1 MHALITNIL
10 NIIRF
15 KYYSIIIYLVI
26 NVSDI
31 KVPIAKPLIGDEEI
45 ENVVEVL
52 KSGMIAQGP
61 KVEEFEQ
68 KFAEWVGAKYGIAVN
83 SGTAA
88 LHTALLAC
96 GIGEGD
102 EVITTPFTFI
112 ASGNSIVYTGA
123 KPVFADIDLKTYTLN
138 PDSIEDLITEN
149 TKAILPVQLYG
160 QSADMDRINEIA
172 EKYGLIVIEDAAQ
185 AHGATYKGQKVGS
198 MGDMACFSFY
208 PTKNMTTSEGGII
221 TTDDED
227 LAEQA
232 KIFRAH
238 GASVRYHHDAIG
250 YNFRMTDIAAAIGL
264 AQMDKIDGFN
274 DKRIENAAYL
284 NEGLKDVDGVIT
296 PYCADGSKHVYH
308 QYTIRVE
315 KGDRDDWVDIINEC
329 GVGTGI
335 HYPIPL
341 YNQPIYKILGFE
353 GDCPNAELA
362 ADNVISLPVHPNLT
376 KEDLDLVIE
385 AVKSASDELD

>member
-1 MHALITNIL
+1 MIIL
-10 NIIRF
+10 
-15 KYYSIIIYLVI
+15 
-26 NVSDI
+26 SDI
-31 KVPIAKPLIGDEEI
+31 KVPIAKPIIGEEEI

-68 KFAEWVGAKYGIAVN
+68 EFADWVGAEYGIAVN

-88 LHTALLAC
+88 LHVALLSC
-96 GIGEGD
+96 DIGPGD

-123 KPVFADIDLKTYTLN
+123 EPVFADIDLKTYTLN
-138 PDSIEDLITEN
+138 PDSLEDLITEN
-149 TKAILPVQLYG
+149 TKAIMPVQLYG
-160 QSADMDRINEIA
+160 QSANMDKINKIA

-185 AHGATYKGQKVGS
+185 AHGATFNGQKVGS
-198 MGDMACFSFY
+198 IGDISCFSFY

-227 LAEQA
+227 LADNA
-232 KIFRAH
+232 RMFRAH
-238 GASVRYHHDAIG
+238 GATVRYHHDAIG
-250 YNFRMTDIAAAIGL
+250 YNFRMTDISAAIGL
-264 AQMDKIDGFN
+264 AQLDKIDEFN
-274 DKRIENAAYL
+274 DKRIANAAYL

-308 QYTIRVE
+308 QYTILVE
-315 KGDRDDWVDIINEC
+315 KGDRDDWVDIINDC

-341 YNQPIYKILGFE
+341 YNQPIYRTLGFE
-353 GDCPNAELA
+353 GYCPNAEFA
-362 ADNVISLPVHPNLT
+362 ADNVISLPVHPSLT
-376 KEDLDLVIE
+376 QEDLDLVIK
-385 AVKSASDELD
+385 AVKTASDELD

>member
-1 MHALITNIL
+1 M
-10 NIIRF
+10 II
-15 KYYSIIIYLVI
+15 
-26 NVSDI
+26 VSEI
-31 KVPIAKPLIGDEEI
+31 KVPIAKPIIGEEEI

-68 KFAEWVGAKYGIAVN
+68 KFAEWVGSEHAIAVN

-88 LHTALLAC
+88 LHTALLSC
-96 GIGEGD
+96 DIGPED
-102 EVITTPFTFI
+102 EVITSPFTFI
-112 ASGNSIVYTGA
+112 ASGNSILYTGA
-123 KPVFADIDLKTYTLN
+123 EPVFADIDLKTYTLN
-138 PDSIEDLITEN
+138 PDAIEELITEN

-160 QSADMDRINEIA
+160 QSANMDRINEIA

-185 AHGATYKGQKVGS
+185 AHGATCNGQKVGS
-198 MGDMACFSFY
+198 IGDMSCFSFY

-227 LAEQA
+227 LADNA
-232 KIFRAH
+232 RMFRAH
-238 GASVRYHHDAIG
+238 GASLRYHHDAIG
-250 YNFRMTDIAAAIGL
+250 YNFRMTDISAAIGL
-264 AQMDKIDGFN
+264 AQLEKIDGFN
-274 DKRIENAAYL
+274 DKRIANADYL
-284 NEGLKDVDGVIT
+284 NEGLKDVDGIIT
-296 PYCADGSKHVYH
+296 PYCAYGSKHVYH

-315 KGDRDDWVDIINEC
+315 RGDRDDWVDIINDC

-341 YNQPIYKILGFE
+341 YNQPIYRSLGIE

-362 ADNVISLPVHPNLT
+362 ADNVISLPVHPSLT
-376 KEDLDLVIE
+376 KEDLYLVIE
-385 AVKSASDELD
+385 AVKTASDELD

>member
-1 MHALITNIL
+1 MID
-10 NIIRF
+10 
-15 KYYSIIIYLVI
+15 
-26 NVSDI
+26 VSDI
-31 KVPIAKPLIGDEEI
+31 KVPIAKPIIGDEEI

-96 GIGEGD
+96 GVGEGD

-112 ASGNSIVYTGA
+112 ASGNAIVYTGA
-123 KPVFADIDLKTYTLN
+123 KPVFADIDLKTYTID
-138 PDSIEDLITEN
+138 PESIEALITEN

-160 QSADMDRINEIA
+160 QSANMDRINQIA
-172 EKYGLIVIEDAAQ
+172 EKHGLIVIEDAAQ
-185 AHGATYKGQKVGS
+185 AHGATCNGKKVGS

-227 LAEQA
+227 LAENA
-232 KIFRAH
+232 KMFRAH
-238 GASVRYHHDAIG
+238 GATVRYHHDAIG
-250 YNFRMTDIAAAIGL
+250 YNFRMTDISAAIGL
-264 AQMDKIDGFN
+264 AQLEKIDEFN
-274 DKRIENAAYL
+274 DKRIANAAYL

-296 PYCADGSKHVYH
+296 PYCAYDSKHVYH

-315 KGDRDDWVDIINEC
+315 KGNRDDWVDIINEC

-341 YNQPIYKILGFE
+341 YNQPIYKALGIGGE
-353 GDCPNAELA
+353 CPNAELA
-362 ADNVISLPVHPNLT
+362 ADNVISLPVHPSLT

-385 AVKSASDELD
+385 AVKTASDKLE

>member
-1 MHALITNIL
+1 M
-10 NIIRF
+10 
-15 KYYSIIIYLVI
+15 
-26 NVSDI
+26 NVSNI
-31 KVPIAKPLIGDEEI
+31 KVPIAKPIIGEEEI

-61 KVEEFEQ
+61 KVEEFEEN
-68 KFAEWVGAKYGIAVN
+68 FAEWVGAEYGIAVN

-88 LHTALLAC
+88 LHVALLSC
-96 GIGEGD
+96 DIGQGD
-102 EVITTPFTFI
+102 EVITSPFTFI
-112 ASGNSIVYTGA
+112 ASGNSILYTGA
-123 KPVFADIDLKTYTLN
+123 RPVFADIDLKTYTIDPN
-138 PDSIEDLITEN
+138 SIEDLITEN

-160 QSADMDRINEIA
+160 QSADMDKINEIA
-172 EKYGLIVIEDAAQ
+172 EKYGLAVIEDAAQ
-185 AHGATYKGQKVGS
+185 AHGATCKGKPVGS

-221 TTDDED
+221 TTNDED
-227 LAEQA
+227 LADNA
-232 KIFRAH
+232 KMFRAH
-238 GASVRYHHDAIG
+238 GASIRYHHSEIG
-250 YNFRMTDIAAAIGL
+250 YNFRMTDISAAIGL
-264 AQMDKIDGFN
+264 AQLDKIDEFN
-274 DKRIENAAYL
+274 DKRIANAAYL

-296 PYCADGSKHVYH
+296 PYCAEGSKHVYH

-341 YNQPIYKILGFE
+341 YNQPVYRKLGIE
-353 GDCPNAELA
+353 GDCPKAELA
-362 ADNVISLPVHPNLT
+362 ADNVISLPVHPSLT

-385 AVKSASDELD
+385 AVKKASNELD

>member
-1 MHALITNIL
+1 M
-10 NIIRF
+10 
-15 KYYSIIIYLVI
+15 SE
-26 NVSDI
+26 I
-31 KVPIAKPLIGDEEI
+31 KVPIAKPIIGDEEI

-61 KVEEFEQ
+61 KVEEFEK
-68 KFAEWVGAKYGIAVN
+68 KFAQWVGAKYGIAVN

-88 LHTALLAC
+88 LHVALLSC

-112 ASGNSIVYTGA
+112 ASGNAIVYTGA
-123 KPVFADIDLKTYTLN
+123 KPVFADIDLKTYTIN
-138 PDSIEDLITEN
+138 PDSIEGLITEN

-160 QSADMDRINEIA
+160 QSADMEKINEIA
-172 EKYGLIVIEDAAQ
+172 KRHDLIVIEDAAQ
-185 AHGATYKGQKVGS
+185 AHGATFKGNKVGS

-221 TTDDED
+221 TTDDEK
-227 LAEQA
+227 LAENA
-232 KIFRAH
+232 RMFRAH

-250 YNFRMTDIAAAIGL
+250 YNFRMTDISAAIGL
-264 AQMDKIDGFN
+264 AQLDRIDEFN
-274 DKRIENAAYL
+274 DVRNENASYL
-284 NEGLKDVDGVIT
+284 NDGLKDVDGVVT
-296 PYCADGSKHVYH
+296 PYCADGSRHVYH

-315 KGDRDDWVDIINEC
+315 KGNRDDWVNIINEC

-341 YNQPIYKILGFE
+341 YNQPIYKELGFG

-362 ADNVISLPVHPNLT
+362 ADNVISLPVHPSLT

-385 AVKSASDELD
+385 AVKTASDKI

>member
-1 MHALITNIL
+1 M
-10 NIIRF
+10 II
-15 KYYSIIIYLVI
+15 
-26 NVSDI
+26 VSEI
-31 KVPIAKPLIGDEEI
+31 KVPIAKPIIGDEEI

-61 KVEEFEQ
+61 KVAEFEE
-68 KFAEWVGAKYGIAVN
+68 KFAKWVGAKYGIAVN

-88 LHTALLAC
+88 LHVALLSC

-112 ASGNSIVYTGA
+112 ASGNAIAYTGA
-123 KPVFADIDLKTYTLN
+123 KPVFADIDLKTYTID
-138 PDSIEDLITEN
+138 PDSIEELINEN

-160 QSADMDRINEIA
+160 QSADMDKINEIA
-172 EKYGLIVIEDAAQ
+172 EKHDLIVIEDAAQ
-185 AHGATYKGQKVGS
+185 AHGATYKGKKVGS

-221 TTDDED
+221 TTDDEK
-227 LAEQA
+227 LAENA

-238 GASVRYHHDAIG
+238 GATVRYHHDEIG
-250 YNFRMTDIAAAIGL
+250 YNFRMTDISAAIGL
-264 AQMDKIDGFN
+264 AQMNRIDEFN
-274 DKRIENAAYL
+274 DKRNENAAYL
-284 NEGLKDVDGVIT
+284 NEGLKDVDGVVT
-296 PYCADGSKHVYH
+296 PYCADGLKHVYH

-315 KGDRDDWVDIINEC
+315 KGNRDDWVNVINEC

-341 YNQPIYKILGFE
+341 YNQPIYKELGFG

-362 ADNVISLPVHPNLT
+362 ADNVISLPVHPSLT

-385 AVKSASDELD
+385 AVKTASDKI

>member
-1 MHALITNIL
+1 MSN
-10 NIIRF
+10 
-15 KYYSIIIYLVI
+15 
-26 NVSDI
+26 I
-31 KVPIAKPLIGDEEI
+31 KVPIAKPIIGDEEI

-88 LHTALLAC
+88 LHVALLSC

-112 ASGNSIVYTGA
+112 ASGNSILYTGA
-123 KPVFADIDLKTYTLN
+123 KPVFADIDLKTYTLD
-138 PDSIEDLITEN
+138 PSSIESLITEN

-160 QSADMDRINEIA
+160 QSADMDEINEIA

-185 AHGATYKGQKVGS
+185 AHGATCNGKKVGS
-198 MGDMACFSFY
+198 MGDMSCFSFY

-227 LAEQA
+227 LAENA
-232 KIFRAH
+232 KVFRAH
-238 GASVRYHHDAIG
+238 GASVRYHHDEIG
-250 YNFRMTDIAAAIGL
+250 YNFRMTDISAAIGL
-264 AQMDKIDGFN
+264 AQLDKIDEFN
-274 DKRIENAAYL
+274 DKRIANAAYL
-284 NEGLKDVDGVIT
+284 NEGLKDVDGIVT
-296 PYCADGSKHVYH
+296 PYCAPDSRHVYH

-315 KGDRDDWVDIINEC
+315 KGDRDDWVESINEF

-341 YNQPIYKILGFE
+341 YNQPIYKTLGIE
-353 GDCPNAELA
+353 GYCPNAELA
-362 ADNVISLPVHPNLT
+362 ADNVISLPVHPSLT

-385 AVKSASDELD
+385 AVKRASKELD

>member
-1 MHALITNIL
+1 M
-10 NIIRF
+10 II
-15 KYYSIIIYLVI
+15 
-26 NVSDI
+26 VSDI
-31 KVPIAKPLIGDEEI
+31 KVPIAKPIIGEEEI

-61 KVEEFEQ
+61 KVDEFEQ

-112 ASGNSIVYTGA
+112 ASGNAIVYTGA
-123 KPVFADIDLKTYTLN
+123 KPVFADINLKTYTID
-138 PDSIEDLITEN
+138 PKSIEGLTTEN

-160 QSADMDRINEIA
+160 QSADMEKINEIA

-185 AHGATYKGQKVGS
+185 AHGATCNDQKVGS
-198 MGDMACFSFY
+198 MGDMSCFSFY

-232 KIFRAH
+232 RIFRAH

-250 YNFRMTDIAAAIGL
+250 YNFRMTDISAAIGL
-264 AQMDKIDGFN
+264 AQLEKIEEFN
-274 DKRIENAAYL
+274 EKRISNAAYL
-284 NEGLKDVDGVIT
+284 NEGLKDVDGIIT
-296 PYCADGSKHVYH
+296 PYCAYDSKHVYH

-315 KGDRDDWVDIINEC
+315 KGNRDDWVDIINEC

-341 YNQPIYKILGFE
+341 YNQPIYKILGIE
-353 GDCPNAELA
+353 GNCPNAEIA
-362 ADNVISLPVHPNLT
+362 ANNVISLPVHPSLT
-376 KEDLDLVIE
+376 KEDLDLVIG
-385 AVKSASDELD
+385 AVKKASDELD

>member
-1 MHALITNIL
+1 MV
-10 NIIRF
+10 II
-15 KYYSIIIYLVI
+15 
-26 NVSDI
+26 VSNI
-31 KVPIAKPLIGDEEI
+31 KVPIAKPIIGEEEI

-61 KVEEFEQ
+61 RVAEFEQ
-68 KFAEWVGAKYGIAVN
+68 KFADWVGAKYGIAVN

-88 LHTALLAC
+88 LHVALLSC

-112 ASGNSIVYTGA
+112 ASGNAILYTGA
-123 KPVFADIDLKTYTLN
+123 KPVFADIDLKTYTMD
-138 PDSIEDLITEN
+138 PESIEALINEN

-160 QSADMDRINEIA
+160 QSANMEKINAIA
-172 EKYGLIVIEDAAQ
+172 EKHGLMVIEDAAQ
-185 AHGATYKGQKVGS
+185 AHGATCSGEKVGS
-198 MGDMACFSFY
+198 LGDMACFSFY

-221 TTDDED
+221 TTNDEE
-227 LAEQA
+227 LAEMA

-238 GASVRYHHDAIG
+238 GASVRYHHDAVG
-250 YNFRMTDIAAAIGL
+250 YNFRMTDISAAIGL
-264 AQMDKIDGFN
+264 AQLDKIDEFN
-274 DKRIENAAYL
+274 EKRISNAAYL
-284 NEGLKDVDGVIT
+284 NEGLKDVDGVVT
-296 PYCADGSKHVYH
+296 PYCAYDSKHVYH

-315 KGDRDDWVDIINEC
+315 KGNRDDWVDIINEC

-341 YNQPIYKILGFE
+341 YNQPIYKSLGIT

-362 ADNVISLPVHPNLT
+362 ADNVISLPAHPSLS

-385 AVKSASDELD
+385 AVKTASEKLA

>member
-1 MHALITNIL
+1 M
-10 NIIRF
+10 
-15 KYYSIIIYLVI
+15 SE
-26 NVSDI
+26 I
-31 KVPIAKPLIGDEEI
+31 KVPIAKPIIGEEEI

-61 KVEEFEQ
+61 KVAEFEQ
-68 KFAEWVGAKYGIAVN
+68 KFADWIGTKYAIAVN

-88 LHTALLAC
+88 LHVALLSC
-96 GIGEGD
+96 GIGKGD

-112 ASGNSIVYTGA
+112 ASGNAIVYSGA

-138 PDSIEDLITEN
+138 PESIEDLITEN
-149 TKAILPVQLYG
+149 TKALLPVQLYG
-160 QSADMDRINEIA
+160 QSANMERINEIA
-172 EKYGLIVIEDAAQ
+172 EKHGLIVIEDAAQ
-185 AHGATYKGQKVGS
+185 AHGAICNGKNVGT

-227 LAEQA
+227 LAENA
-232 KIFRAH
+232 KMFRAH
-238 GASVRYHHDAIG
+238 GATVRYHHDAIG
-250 YNFRMTDIAAAIGL
+250 YNFRMTDISAAIGL
-264 AQMDKIDGFN
+264 AQLDKIDGFN
-274 DKRIENAAYL
+274 DKRIANAAYL
-284 NEGLKDVDGVIT
+284 NEGLKDVEGVVT
-296 PYCADGSKHVYH
+296 PYCAYDSKHVYH

-315 KGDRDDWVDIINEC
+315 KGERDDWVDIINGC

-341 YNQPIYKILGFE
+341 YNQPIYKSLGFG

-362 ADNVISLPVHPNLT
+362 ADNVISLPVHPSLT

-385 AVKSASDELD
+385 AVKCASKKMC

>member
-1 MHALITNIL
+1 M
-10 NIIRF
+10 
-15 KYYSIIIYLVI
+15 
-26 NVSDI
+26 NVSNI
-31 KVPIAKPLIGDEEI
+31 KVPIAKPIIGDEEI

-61 KVEEFEQ
+61 KVEEFEER
-68 KFAEWVGAKYGIAVN
+68 FAEWVGAEYGIAVN

-88 LHTALLAC
+88 LHDALLSC

-112 ASGNSIVYTGA
+112 ASGNSILYTGA
-123 KPVFADIDLKTYTLN
+123 KPVFADIDLKTYTIN

-160 QSADMDRINEIA
+160 QSADMEKINDIA
-172 EKYGLIVIEDAAQ
+172 EKYGLTVIEDAAQ
-185 AHGATYKGQKVGS
+185 AHGATCNGEKVGS
-198 MGDMACFSFY
+198 IGDMACFSFY

-221 TTDDED
+221 TTNDEE
-227 LAEQA
+227 LAENA
-232 KIFRAH
+232 RVFRAH
-238 GASVRYHHDAIG
+238 GASVRYHHDEIG
-250 YNFRMTDIAAAIGL
+250 YNFRMTDISAAIGL
-264 AQMDKIDGFN
+264 AQLDKIDEFN
-274 DKRIENAAYL
+274 DKRIANAAYL

-315 KGDRDDWVDIINEC
+315 KGDRDEWVDLINDC

-341 YNQPIYKILGFE
+341 YNQPVYRSLGIE
-353 GDCPNAELA
+353 GNCPNAELA
-362 ADNVISLPVHPNLT
+362 ADNVISLPVHPSLT

-385 AVKSASDELD
+385 AVKKASNELD

>member
-1 MHALITNIL
+1 M
-10 NIIRF
+10 
-15 KYYSIIIYLVI
+15 
-26 NVSDI
+26 SDI
-31 KVPIAKPLIGDEEI
+31 KVPIAKPIIGDKEI

-68 KFAEWVGAKYGIAVN
+68 KFADWVGAKYGIAVN

-96 GIGEGD
+96 DIGEGD

-112 ASGNSIVYTGA
+112 ASGNAIVYTGA
-123 KPVFADIDLKTYTLN
+123 KPVFADIDLKTYTMD

-185 AHGATYKGQKVGS
+185 AHGATFKGQKVGS
-198 MGDMACFSFY
+198 MGDMSCFSFY

-232 KIFRAH
+232 RIFRAH

-250 YNFRMTDIAAAIGL
+250 YNFRMTDISAAIGL
-264 AQMDKIDGFN
+264 AQLEKIDEFN
-274 DKRIENAAYL
+274 NKRIANAAYL
-284 NEGLKDVDGVIT
+284 NEGLKDVDGIIT
-296 PYCADGSKHVYH
+296 PYCADDSKHVYH

-341 YNQPIYKILGFE
+341 YNQPIYKLLDIDGN
-353 GDCPNAELA
+353 CPNAELA
-362 ADNVISLPVHPNLT
+362 ADNVISLPVHPSLT
-376 KEDLDLVIE
+376 EEDLDLVIE
-385 AVKSASDELD
+385 AVKKASDELD

>member
-1 MHALITNIL
+1 M
-10 NIIRF
+10 II
-15 KYYSIIIYLVI
+15 
-26 NVSDI
+26 VSNI
-31 KVPIAKPLIGDEEI
+31 KVPIAKPIIGDEEI

-61 KVEEFEQ
+61 KVEEFEES
-68 KFAEWVGAKYGIAVN
+68 FAEWVGAEYGIAVN

-88 LHTALLAC
+88 LHVALLSC

-112 ASGNSIVYTGA
+112 ASGNSILYTGA
-123 KPVFADIDLKTYTLN
+123 KPVFADIDLKTYTID
-138 PDSIEDLITEN
+138 PESIEEKITEN

-160 QSADMDRINEIA
+160 QSSNMDAINEIA
-172 EKYGLIVIEDAAQ
+172 EKYGLTVIEDAAQ
-185 AHGATYKGQKVGS
+185 AHGATCNGQKVGS

-227 LAEQA
+227 LADNA

-238 GASVRYHHDAIG
+238 GATIRYHHDYIG
-250 YNFRMTDIAAAIGL
+250 YNFRMTDISAAIGL
-264 AQMDKIDGFN
+264 AQLDKIDEFN
-274 DKRIENAAYL
+274 DKRIANAAYL

-296 PYCADGSKHVYH
+296 PYCAYGSKHVYH

-315 KGDRDDWVDIINEC
+315 KGDRDDWVDIINDC

-341 YNQPIYKILGFE
+341 YNQPIYRSLEIE
-353 GDCPNAELA
+353 GCCPNAELA
-362 ADNVISLPVHPNLT
+362 ADNVISLPVHPSLT

-385 AVKSASDELD
+385 AVKKASNELD